1 MAETF
6 PFSHL
11 LFLSFFKFAVWAQT
25 PGGGGGFCV
34 LLSMSGGVSVIS
46 KGRGGR
52 LQQAGYRN
60 NTKNTQRSQSERHST
75 RLVATSPSP
84 PLRGSFTSS
93 ASCNRNATSM
103 TDKANEPRVPD

>member
-52 LQQAGYRN
+52 LQAGYRN